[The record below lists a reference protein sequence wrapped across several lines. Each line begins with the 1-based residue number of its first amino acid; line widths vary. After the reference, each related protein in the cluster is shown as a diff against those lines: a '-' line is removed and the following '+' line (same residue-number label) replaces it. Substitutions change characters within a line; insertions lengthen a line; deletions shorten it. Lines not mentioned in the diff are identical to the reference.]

1 MLVSSAISEP
11 LRLMCPIAADEA
23 RRVLGSGGKMHV
35 AMERCDRAF
44 ARKRRVPIG
53 TKADDI
59 TGHKRRVRGTASLVL
74 ILGAVS
80 TELPKC
86 RGGKEGTRGY
96 LSCAGLE
103 RKRASHLALRLQ
115 RHTTIAH
122 DTWPKACGFRRG
134 DMPCSPTKLRK
145 ARPRHRRYAA
155 ALAHPSCT
163 GGVLAVPRRL
173 TAASRPS
180 ARGRCGWRCLLRRPR
195 ACRPRWRSRR
205 RRRHPR
211 TPSRRRHSAGRARRS

>member
-1 MLVSSAISEP
+1 MAVMIP
-11 LRLMCPIAADEA
+11 LCATILPFSVILH
-23 RRVLGSGGKMHV
+23 RRIKP
-35 AMERCDRAF
+35 E
-44 ARKRRVPIG
+44 G
-53 TKADDI
+53 TGNPTILK
-59 TGHKRRVRGTASLVL
+59 LYL
-74 ILGAVS
+74 IL
-80 TELPKC
+80 
-86 RGGKEGTRGY
+86 
-96 LSCAGLE
+96 SCVGLE

-145 ARPRHRRYAA
+145 ARPGPRHRRYAA

-205 RRRHPR
+205 RRRRPR

>member
-1 MLVSSAISEP
+1 LSVKRPLIKINVIAKTTSMLVSSAISEP
-11 LRLMCPIAADEA
+11 LRLMCPIEADEA

-86 RGGKEGTRGY
+86 RGGKEGTRG
-96 LSCAGLE
+96 LFVVCRS
-103 RKRASHLALRLQ
+103 RA
-115 RHTTIAH
+115 
-122 DTWPKACGFRRG
+122 KACQ
-134 DMPCSPTKLRK
+134 SPGTT
-145 ARPRHRRYAA
+145 ASATHHHSTRHVA
-155 ALAHPSCT
+155 
-163 GGVLAVPRRL
+163 
-173 TAASRPS
+173 
-180 ARGRCGWRCLLRRPR
+180 
-195 ACRPRWRSRR
+195 
-205 RRRHPR
+205 
-211 TPSRRRHSAGRARRS
+211 